1 MSDPKKALLGMIS
14 AHTALHGFAPSQ
26 IELQKAMGWGS
37 VRAVQYHLGKME
49 DAGLIVRTVG
59 KARSLRVVEGTSP
72 RTVTPGSASGMET
85 AIRFVRWM
93 DAHHGSPTWQEVRER
108 FGLRRSTAYRWLKAY
123 RETPTVSP
131 STT

>member
-1 MSDPKKALLGMIS
+1 MDPQEAILNLIRTHI
-14 AHTALHGFAPSQ
+14 AREGFPPSQ
-26 IELQKAMGWGS
+26 TEIQRAMGWSS
-37 VRAVQYHLGKME
+37 VRAVQYHLHRME

-72 RTVTPGSASGMET
+72 RSVTPGAASGMET

-123 RETPTVSP
+123 RETPTP
-131 STT
+131 